1 MEGEG
6 QTGGGGGGS
15 GGAVDSDAWVWWQR
29 QAAAVTPTDHLTRLP
44 VTWPYPR
51 PVRFFRPSLGM
62 SLPLRPPSPI
72 RQYWYA
78 QVDNTMECIAK
89 KHSDASYALLDNC
102 LMFS

>member
-44 VTWPYPR
+44 VTWPYLR

-62 SLPLRPPSPI
+62 SLPLRPPSPSVSI
-72 RQYWYA
+72 GTPKWIILWNVLRKNI
-78 QVDNTMECIAK
+78 VMLHTHCLIIA
-89 KHSDASYALLDNC
+89 
-102 LMFS
+102 